1 MVSSTFSKEPV
12 MRANCLSRR
21 QFHLMAATALGAPFV
36 SRSFAEET
44 TLPPSERITL
54 GFIGM
59 GKRSRSL
66 LRHMMA
72 SDQVQVLAI
81 AEVVKERREHG
92 RETVEKHYGST
103 AKGGMY
109 RGCAAYVDFRDIVG
123 RRDIDAVV
131 IGTPDHW
138 HAIQAVQAARAGKD
152 IYCEKP
158 LTLTISEGRKMVE
171 AARRYRIVFQ
181 TGSQQRSEYGGK
193 FRHAVE
199 LVRNGRI
206 GTVKTIRVGVGGPP
220 VPCDLPEQP
229 TPDGTDWEMWNGP
242 APARGYHEV
251 LCPRGVHNHFPAF
264 RRYREYAGGGLAD
277 MGAHHFDIAQWALA
291 MDRSGPV
298 RVEPPADGAKTG
310 LKFTY
315 ANGVEMYHGGLSG
328 CTFEGTAGK
337 IYVDRGTL
345 KSEPVETASQTISD
359 DDQRVYHSTG
369 HFADWL
375 ACMRSRQ
382 HPICDVEVG
391 HRSATICHLANIGY
405 ELGRTLAWD
414 PAGERFVNDEEA
426 NRLLER
432 APRAPWTL

>member
-1 MVSSTFSKEPV
+1 MSAA
-12 MRANCLSRR
+12 RISRR
-21 QFHLMAATALGAPFV
+21 RFSVVAATALG
-36 SRSFAEET
+36 SSF
-44 TLPPSERITL
+44 LPRTSLADTDVPPTERISL

-59 GKRSRSL
+59 GKRSGSL
-66 LRHMMA
+66 LRHMLA
-72 SDQVQVLAI
+72 SDQVQVVAI
-81 AEVVKERREHG
+81 AEVVKERRDHG
-92 RETVEKHYGST
+92 REAVEKHYANRTKPGT
-103 AKGGMY
+103 Y
-109 RGCAAYVDFRDIVG
+109 RGCDAYVDFREIV
-123 RRDIDAVV
+123 RREDIDAVV

-138 HAIQAVQAARAGKD
+138 HAIQAVQAAKAGKD

-158 LTLTISEGRKMVE
+158 LTLTIAQGRKMVE
-171 AARRYRIVFQ
+171 AARRYRVVFQ

-206 GTVKTIRVGVGGPP
+206 GSLKTIHVGVGGPP
-220 VPCDLPEQP
+220 IPCDLSEQP
-229 TPDGTDWEMWNGP
+229 TPEGTDWEMWNGP
-242 APARGYHEV
+242 APARGYHEA

-291 MDRSGPV
+291 MDNSGPV
-298 RVEPPADGAKTG
+298 RIEPPADGAKTG

-337 IYVDRGTL
+337 IHVDRGVI
-345 KSEPVETASQTISD
+345 KSAPVEIATQTISD
-359 DDQRVYHSTG
+359 GDERVYHSTG

-382 HPICDVEVG
+382 HPICDVEIG

-405 ELGRTLAWD
+405 ELGRALEWN
-414 PAGERFVNDEEA
+414 PAGEKFANDDEA
-426 NRLLER
+426 NRLLDR
-432 APRAPWTL
+432 AARAPWTL